1 MRRSVKRQKD
11 RHSAR
16 ARDERG
22 VSIGTEIRMRAGE
35 LLGNADFVTERDTQT

>member
-22 VSIGTEIRMRAGE
+22 VSIWTEIRMRAGE
-35 LLGNADFVTERDTQT
+35 LLNS